1 MKHRKYEYISNSKNI
16 TIKVE
21 KMDNSAKGV
30 SVAAY
35 YGDKLALFAPYKELI
50 LTEDK
55 ANDIVKHFCE
65 TLLTFTEND
74 IQEHIDEKRIM
85 IALNVRRSLKEVRN
99 KLGKTIW
106 RRKGV

>member
-1 MKHRKYEYISNSKNI
+1 MKHRKYEYISNSKEI

-35 YGDKLALFAPYKELI
+35 YGDKLAIFAPYKELI

-55 ANDIVKHFCE
+55 ANDIVNHFCK
-65 TLLTFTEND
+65 TLSTFTEAE
-74 IQEHIDEKRIM
+74 IQEHIDKDKIM
-85 IALNVRRSLKEVRN
+85 IALNIRRSLKEVRN
-99 KLGKTIW
+99 KLGKLIW
-106 RRKGV
+106 RK

>member
-1 MKHRKYEYISNSKNI
+1 MIKHRKYEYISNSKDI

-21 KMDNSAKGV
+21 KMDNSSKGV
-30 SVAAY
+30 SVTAY
-35 YGDKLALFAPYKELI
+35 HGDKIALFAPYKELI

-65 TLLTFTEND
+65 TLSSFTEND

-85 IALNVRRSLKEVRN
+85 IALNIRRSLKEVKN
-99 KLGKTIW
+99 KLGKLIW
-106 RRKGV
+106 RKK